1 MKLEVAKSIKVTR
14 NMISKQDGNLP
25 FEILD
30 QYGKEMNSDDYKLA
44 AYACMIV
51 PKIYPISA
59 EIVNSNNPQ
68 IEYNHFFYN

>member
-1 MKLEVAKSIKVTR
+1 
-14 NMISKQDGNLP
+14 MISKQDGNLP

-59 EIVNSNNPQ
+59 EIVNSDQVQ
-68 IEYNHFFYN
+68 ICV